1 MQYSSLTFLLSL
13 IPILVQA
20 NYILVPKQHV
30 STLGFFDL
38 SVFTK
43 EHYVEELGS
52 FGDLTVYKTSSSN
65 YERYFSTLNAFFDV
79 EEDQVVT
86 LPDHTTRYVETSV
99 LGLSTVSEPVQPW
112 HLDRVTNRGL
122 NSTEHFPYATSGS
135 CHKNPDV
142 EIHTYVIDTGID
154 TTHPE
159 FEGRATWLANFADNK
174 NTDCNSHGTHC
185 AGLVG
190 SKTYGSCKDA
200 KLFAV
205 KVLDCRGSG
214 SMSGVIAGVEFA
226 FKRHLNE
233 SLRTGGKVR
242 SVATMSLGGGFSRA
256 LNLAVQNCVK
266 KSSTFYFTVAAGNEN
281 SDACNTSP
289 ASVREVLTVMASD
302 KHDSKAYFSNYGAC
316 ADMYS
321 PGVDIES
328 TVPGGNTAVY
338 SGTSMA
344 TPLLAGVMNHYL
356 DEYSSMNMQ
365 QLKEKMLNDA
375 TKNVL
380 DGNPKGTSN
389 LLVYLNRVA

>member
-1 MQYSSLTFLLSL
+1 MQFLSLTLLLSL
-13 IPILVQA
+13 APILAQA

-43 EHYVEELGS
+43 EHYVEELAS

-86 LPDHTTRYVETSV
+86 LPEYTTRFVENEL
-99 LGLSTVSEPVQPW
+99 LGLSDPVQPW
-112 HLDRVTNRGL
+112 HLDRVAKHDL
-122 NSTEHFPYATSGS
+122 NSTEHFTYTTPGS
-135 CHKNPDV
+135 CHKNKDV

-214 SMSGVIAGVEFA
+214 SMSGVISGVEFA
-226 FKRHLNE
+226 FKRHLSE
-233 SLRTGGKVR
+233 SARTGGKVR

-266 KSSTFYFTVAAGNEN
+266 KSNTFYFTVAAGNEN
-281 SDACNTSP
+281 SDACGTSP
-289 ASVREVLTVMASD
+289 ASVKEVLTVMASD
-302 KHDSKAYFSNYGAC
+302 KHDSKAYFSNYGSC
-316 ADMYS
+316 ADVYS

-344 TPLLAGVMNHYL
+344 TPLLAGVLNHYI
-356 DEYSSMNMQ
+356 DRFPEMDMQ
-365 QLKEKMLNDA
+365 KLKDTMLTDS
-375 TKNVL
+375 TKNAL
-380 DGNPKGTSN
+380 DGNPKGTAN